1 MISSNLLETNS
12 KSIYTEP
19 QVLSDSLVG
28 VGVGVD
34 EVPYPIVTS
43 LSSSEWG

>member
-19 QVLSDSLVG
+19 QVLSKSVVG
-28 VGVGVD
+28 LGVEVD
-34 EVPYPIVTS
+34 EVPYPILTS